1 MKMTWLELVDL
12 VIEFMKAHEANVVLS
27 SVKEFKG

>member
-1 MKMTWLELVDL
+1 MTWLELGDL

-27 SVKEFKG
+27 LVKEFKG